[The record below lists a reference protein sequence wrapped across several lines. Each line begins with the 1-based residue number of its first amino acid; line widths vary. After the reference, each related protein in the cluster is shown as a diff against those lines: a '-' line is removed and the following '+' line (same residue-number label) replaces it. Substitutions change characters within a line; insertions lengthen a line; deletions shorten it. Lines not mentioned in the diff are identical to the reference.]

1 MRRSFWLALATGA
14 AVAVPA
20 SAGTVRG
27 VLWLTPPSPRAA
39 AESGGNRR
47 AQPGVADAVVYVDRV
62 PDKVE
67 KKLTHHGWFWR
78 APRLP
83 RIVQQNRQFDPRVLA
98 VARGTA
104 VEFQNLDRVYHNAF
118 SVSVAKRFDL
128 GKYPPGTRDT
138 VMFDRSGAINLH
150 CDIHPDMVG
159 FVVVLPNH
167 VFCRPDSMGEY
178 KLPSLPEG
186 RYSVRVW
193 HPRRGELRRD
203 VVVPHR
209 GDVDLTLV
217 Y

>member
-1 MRRSFWLALATGA
+1 MRRSWCLALAVSA
-14 AVAVPA
+14 ALAAPS

-27 VLWLTPPSPRAA
+27 VLWLAPPEPGA
-39 AESGGNRR
+39 AENAARH

-67 KKLTHHGWFWR
+67 KKLTHHGWFWH

-83 RIVQQNRQFDPRVLA
+83 RIVQQDRRFDPRVLA
-98 VARGTA
+98 VARGTS
-104 VEFQNLDRVYHNAF
+104 VEFQNLDSVYHNAF
-118 SVSVAKRFDL
+118 SVSVAKPFDL

-138 VMFDRSGAINLH
+138 VLFDRAGAINLH

-159 FVVVLPNH
+159 FVVVVPNH
-167 VFCRPDSMGEY
+167 VFCRPDSMGAY
-178 KLPSLPEG
+178 KLPRLPQG

-193 HPRRGELRRD
+193 HPHRGEIRRD
-203 VVVPHR
+203 VVVPHH

>member
-1 MRRSFWLALATGA
+1 M
-14 AVAVPA
+14 
-20 SAGTVRG
+20 
-27 VLWLTPPSPRAA
+27 
-39 AESGGNRR
+39 
-47 AQPGVADAVVYVDRV
+47 
-62 PDKVE
+62 
-67 KKLTHHGWFWR
+67 
-78 APRLP
+78 
-83 RIVQQNRQFDPRVLA
+83 LA
-98 VARGTA
+98 VARGTS

-138 VMFDRSGAINLH
+138 VLFDRAGAINLH

-167 VFCRPDSMGEY
+167 VFCHPDSMGAY
-178 KLPSLPEG
+178 QLPSLPGG

-193 HPRRGELRRD
+193 HPHRGELRRD
-203 VVVPHR
+203 VVVPRH